1 MGYSYGLKQKLIHLC
16 KMADFSKDQNYEDL
30 LKKAIEILESA
41 EVRQLPFQ
49 LQMECLLTYQQI
61 YEKKVFKN
69 LMDTNPEHKAAY
81 EAVIDQFMQVEWLY
95 RSENLMNSEKL
106 INTSSQK
113 RFHGFFI
120 RYLIKNIHVE
130 RLNSYLSGFR
140 QRVQM
145 VPIVAI

>member
-1 MGYSYGLKQKLIHLC
+1 
-16 KMADFSKDQNYEDL
+16 
-30 LKKAIEILESA
+30 
-41 EVRQLPFQ
+41 
-49 LQMECLLTYQQI
+49 MECLLIYLQM

-69 LMDTNPEHKAAY
+69 LMDANPEHKAAY

-106 INTSSQK
+106 INTSNQK

-140 QRVQM
+140 QRVQT